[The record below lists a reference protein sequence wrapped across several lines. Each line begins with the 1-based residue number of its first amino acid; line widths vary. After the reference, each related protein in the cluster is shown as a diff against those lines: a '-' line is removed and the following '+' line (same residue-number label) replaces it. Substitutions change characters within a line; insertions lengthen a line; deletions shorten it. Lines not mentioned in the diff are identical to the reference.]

1 MSDLKPRV
9 RFAPSP
15 TGPLHMGGVRTALY
29 NYLFAK
35 KHGGTFILRIE
46 DTDQARY
53 VEEAEEYIVSA
64 LKWCGI
70 MPSEGPGI
78 GGKHGPYRQSERKE
92 MYAKYADQLI
102 DSGNAY
108 YAWDTSEELTT
119 KRKSSEKGDWRYG
132 IGTREE
138 MNNSLSMTEEEMNA
152 KFATDAPYVI
162 RFKTPENETITF
174 TDEIRD
180 EVSFQSNLLDDKV
193 IFKSDGMPTYHLANI
208 VDDHLME
215 ITHVI
220 RGEEWLPSAPL
231 HVLLYR
237 AFGWDAPKF
246 AHLPLILKPTGN
258 GKLSKRDGAKF
269 GFPVFPLE
277 WYDKTESE
285 TSAGYKEDG
294 YLPEAFINML
304 LMLGWNP
311 GTEQE
316 IFPHEEMIQAFSL
329 DRVVKSGARFDP
341 EKAKWFNENWLRA
354 MDNETLCS
362 LLKPLAEDLPHD
374 ISDDQLAG
382 IVHLLKER
390 VSFIHEFLDAEYLFN
405 SPVSFDEKT
414 VKKKWKEQSADLMT
428 QLAAD
433 FGKITDFNAVT
444 AKETFSAFMEAKEVG
459 FGQIGPALRL
469 LLSGLGG
476 GPDLFE
482 IMAFLGKEECLQ
494 RMKNNLESIATLK
507 ATL

>member
-46 DTDQARY
+46 DTDQGRY
-53 VEEAEEYIVSA
+53 VEEAEAYIVSA
-64 LKWCGI
+64 LQWCGT
-70 MPSEGPGI
+70 MPTEGPEI
-78 GGKHGPYRQSERKE
+78 GGKRGPYRQSERKE
-92 MYAKYADQLI
+92 MYTKYADQLI

-108 YAWDTSEELTT
+108 YAWDSSEELTT

-138 MNNSLSMTEEEMNA
+138 MNNSLNMTEEEMNA

-174 TDEIRD
+174 TDEVRD

-237 AFGWDAPKF
+237 AFGWEVPKF

-285 TSAGYKEDG
+285 TYAGYKEDG

-316 IFPHEEMIQAFSL
+316 IFSHEEMIQAFSL

-354 MDNETLCS
+354 MGNEMLCS
-362 LLKPLAEDLPHD
+362 LLKPLAKELAQDV
-374 ISDDQLAG
+374 SDDQITG
-382 IVHLLKER
+382 IVRLLKER
-390 VSFIHEFLDAEYLFN
+390 VSFIHEFLEAEYLFS
-405 SPVSFDEKT
+405 SPTSFDEKT
-414 VKKKWKEQSADLMT
+414 VKKKWKEQSADLMK
-428 QLAAD
+428 QLAVK
-433 FGKITDFNAVT
+433 FGEITDFNAVT
-444 AKETFSAFMEAKEVG
+444 AKDTFSAFMIAKEVG

-469 LLSGLGG
+469 LLSGIGG

-482 IMAFLGKEECLQ
+482 IMAFLGKEECLN
-494 RMKNNLESIATLK
+494 RIKNNIISIATLK
-507 ATL
+507 ASL